1 MLETGAY
8 GAYGGAY
15 GGSNGVP
22 LQQEIYFQLDGETL
36 FKGMQKTT
44 LQYNRRNRSN
54 GLSLAH

>member
-8 GAYGGAY
+8 GAYGAPGGA
-15 GGSNGVP
+15 NGVP

-36 FKGMQKTT
+36 FKGVQKAT